1 MNSHMIINFA
11 IKMIAFYALFTGAST
26 LFAHEQEGMNAIH
39 WHTTDTAGLL
49 TVAVLAALA
58 IWLSCRDK

>member
-1 MNSHMIINFA
+1 MNIHSTTNFA
-11 IKMIAFYALFTGAST
+11 IKIIASYALSTGAST

-58 IWLSCRDK
+58 IWLSCRGK